1 MDRAPRRPRSPFV
14 RMLSPLRD
22 FLITESA
29 GALLIAVGA
38 LAALV
43 WANSP
48 WAGSYESF
56 WSSRFSVTAAGHT
69 LDLDLRH
76 WLNDG
81 LMTIFFFV
89 VGLEI
94 KREMTDG
101 HLSSRRAAALPMV
114 AAVGGMLAPA
124 LIYLAIAGGTAS
136 RGWAIPMA
144 TDIALAVGVLAVA
157 GSRLPTS
164 LRAFLLGLAI
174 VDDIGAIVVI
184 AAVYSTGLSWAWLA
198 TAVLV
203 LLVVVAVRSA
213 GVHAVG
219 VYIGLGLVAW
229 FALHEAG
236 VHPTLAGV
244 ALGLLAPSVPRLSAE
259 YIDADDLS
267 DVSSAAAA
275 HTTSQIAK
283 GSVSVVEWL
292 QHVLHPWTSYVIVP
306 VFALANA
313 GIEIS
318 ADGLRDALG
327 SPIAWGVFV
336 GLLIG
341 KPLGVLGAVLLSVR
355 TRVVDAPKGARPVQL
370 LGIGTAAGIGFTV
383 AIFITE
389 LALPSPEQQTSA
401 KLAILAA
408 SLVAAAASAIML
420 RLGSTAAALDPA
432 GD

>member
-1 MDRAPRRPRSPFV
+1 
-14 RMLSPLRD
+14 MLSPLRD
-22 FLITESA
+22 FVATESA
-29 GALLIAVGA
+29 GAVLIAAGA
-38 LAALV
+38 VAALV

-48 WAGSYESF
+48 WSGSYESL
-56 WSSRFSVTAAGHT
+56 WSSRFSITAAGHT

-81 LMTIFFFV
+81 LMTLFFLV

-101 HLSSRRAAALPMV
+101 HLANRRSAALPMV
-114 AAVGGMLAPA
+114 AALGGMIAPA

-174 VDDIGAIVVI
+174 VDDIGAIVII
-184 AAVYSTGLSWAWLA
+184 AAVYSTGLSWGWLA
-198 TAVLV
+198 AAVV
-203 LLVVVAVRSA
+203 ILLIVVAVRWA

-219 VYIGLGLVAW
+219 VYVVLGSVVW

-244 ALGLLAPSVPRLSAE
+244 ALGLLAPSVPRLSAD
-259 YIDADDLS
+259 YIDADEVADLS
-267 DVSSAAAA
+267 SVEAAR
-275 HTTSQIAK
+275 TTTEIAK

-292 QHVLHPWTSYVIVP
+292 QHVLHPWTSYLIVP

-318 ADGLRDALG
+318 GHGLRDALG
-327 SPIAWGVFV
+327 SPIAWGVFA
-336 GLLIG
+336 GLLLG
-341 KPLGVLGAVLLSVR
+341 KPLGVIAAVAVSVR
-355 TRVVDAPKGARPVQL
+355 VGVTDTPPGAGKVQMV
-370 LGIGTAAGIGFTV
+370 GIGTAAGIGFTV

-389 LALPSPEQQTSA
+389 LALTDPSQQASA

-408 SLVAAAASAIML
+408 SVVAAAVSAVLL
-420 RLGSTAAALDPA
+420 RLGPSAESAIDATDA
-432 GD
+432 